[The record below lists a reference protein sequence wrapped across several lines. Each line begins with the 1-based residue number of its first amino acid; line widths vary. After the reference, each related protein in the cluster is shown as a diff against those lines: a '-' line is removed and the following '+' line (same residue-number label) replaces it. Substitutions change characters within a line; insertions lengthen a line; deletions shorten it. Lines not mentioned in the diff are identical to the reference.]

1 MPTIQEVLK
10 QSGWT
15 DEQIAGLDQRAA
27 QGFTQILS
35 TADQEKAAATQ
46 AREAA
51 ELKERQLKDYVA
63 NQINPMLDEYGT
75 KNTNLS
81 AEAAFYKAQADAA
94 KANGFLP
101 ADAPGYVAPG
111 APPRDPAS
119 GQYVAGGNQVP
130 GSPDLKQYES
140 KIGQAVFT
148 LSDLQWKYQTLFGR
162 PMPDAPSQLAQEA
175 AAQHLSVVDYAAK
188 KYGFQ
193 QKEQE
198 VAQKTR
204 QEEIDRIVNEKVSE
218 HKRQIAERQANPM
231 LAAAESSQFS
241 QIRKAVAEKKQA
253 DPLMQSKEER
263 HQSTLAAIQRDLQ
276 EKEQVQ

>member
-15 DEQIAGLDQRAA
+15 DEQIATLDQKAV
-27 QGFTQILS
+27 QGFTSVLS
-35 TADQEKAAATQ
+35 TADQLQ
-46 AREAA
+46 QAA

-63 NQINPMLDEYGT
+63 TQINPMLDEYGT
-75 KNTNLS
+75 KNTNLA
-81 AEAAFYKAQADAA
+81 AEAAFYKAQAEAA

-101 ADAPGYVAPG
+101 ANSPGFTPTNPAAPAT
-111 APPRDPAS
+111 PPRDPAS

-148 LSDLQWKYQTLFGR
+148 LSDLQWKYQSLFGR

-204 QEEIDRIVNEKVSE
+204 QEEIDRIVAEKVNE

-253 DPLMQSKEER
+253 DPLMQTKEER
-263 HQSTLAAIQRDLQ
+263 HQSTLAAIHRDMT

>member
-1 MPTIQEVLK
+1 MPTVAEIFKSQ
-10 QSGWT
+10 GMT
-15 DEQIAGLDQRAA
+15 DEQIAALDQKVI
-27 QGFTQILS
+27 QGFTQVLS
-35 TADQEKAAATQ
+35 TADQAK
-46 AREAA
+46 EAA

-63 NQINPMLDEYGT
+63 TQINPMLDEYGT

-81 AEAAFYKAQADAA
+81 AEAAFYKAQAEAA
-94 KANGFLP
+94 NANGFLP
-101 ADAPGYVAPG
+101 ADAPGYA
-111 APPRDPAS
+111 ATAAPRDPS
-119 GQYVAGGNQVP
+119 TGQYVAGGNAVP

-148 LSDLQWKYQTLFGR
+148 LADLQWRYQSLFGR
-162 PMPDAPSQLAQEA
+162 PMPESPSQLAQEA
-175 AAQHLSVVDYAAK
+175 AAQHMSTVDYAAK
-188 KYGFQ
+188 KYGFA

-198 VAQKTR
+198 VAAKTR

-231 LAAAESSQFS
+231 LAAAETSQFS
-241 QIRKAVAEKKQA
+241 QSRKAVAEKKQA

-263 HQSTLAAIQRDLQ
+263 HQTTLANIHRDMQ

>member
-15 DEQIAGLDQRAA
+15 DEQIAGLDQKAV
-27 QGFTQILS
+27 QGFTQVLS
-35 TADQEKAAATQ
+35 TADQ

-63 NQINPMLDEYGT
+63 TQINPMLDEYGT

-81 AEAAFYKAQADAA
+81 AEAAFYKAQAEAA

-101 ADAPGYVAPG
+101 ADAPGYAAPG
-111 APPRDPAS
+111 ATAAPRDPS
-119 GQYVAGGNQVP
+119 TGQYVAGGNAVP

-148 LSDLQWKYQTLFGR
+148 LSDLQWKYQTLYGR

-175 AAQHLSVVDYAAK
+175 AAQHMSVVDYAAK

-204 QEEIDRIVNEKVSE
+204 QEEIDRIVTEKVNE

-231 LAAAESSQFS
+231 LAAAETSQFS

-263 HQSTLAAIQRDLQ
+263 HQSTLAAIQREIS